1 METIVHI
8 ILSLI
13 IVATLIG
20 DVIFFVR
27 DKKRKKKKLC
37 VMNKAFFAK
46 LCSICSL
53 VMFLIYLEMIIV
65 GTNLQGRTEF
75 IAYVIF
81 LSLNALFG
89 IFSCI
94 FFSWEIEIVKDGLI
108 CRKLF
113 KERKILYTDMVS
125 YEIIS
130 DIITDHVHIK
140 LSDNSTLKIS
150 DTLQLFNP
158 QIDISI
164 ILSDNN
170 VTYVPKHMPDV
181 FVMHWHLGYK
191 IFFLVLA
198 ACSIG
203 FVILSLF
210 YCTSV
215 VGVLGLLLFIPCT
228 IFGVYAAIDSF
239 CNNITVYKDKLIV
252 KRLGKRKTYY
262 FKDIKSI
269 ETSQSG
275 TARYIDLY
283 FPDKKVIK
291 VNSVWVNFANFQIIV
306 NGMRNSL
313 KHGNAKRDKKC

>member
-13 IVATLIG
+13 IIATLIG

-37 VMNKAFFAK
+37 IMNKALFAK
-46 LCSICSL
+46 LCSIGSL

-65 GTNLQGRTEF
+65 GTNLQGRAEF
-75 IAYVIF
+75 IVYVIF
-81 LSLNALFG
+81 LSISALLG
-89 IFSCI
+89 TSSCI
-94 FFSWEIEIVKDGLI
+94 FFMYEIEIVKDGLI
-108 CRKLF
+108 YRKLF
-113 KERKILYTDMVS
+113 KKRKILYTDIVS

-140 LSDNSTLKIS
+140 LSDKSTLKIS

-158 QIDISI
+158 QVDISI
-164 ILSDNN
+164 ILSENN
-170 VTYVPKHMPDV
+170 VTYVPQHMPEV
-181 FVMHWHLGYK
+181 FVMHWHVGYK
-191 IFFLVLA
+191 IYFLVLA
-198 ACSIG
+198 VCSIG

-210 YCTSV
+210 YCTNV
-215 VGVLGLLLFIPCT
+215 IGVLGLLLFVPCT
-228 IFGVYAAIDSF
+228 IFGVYVTIDSF

-252 KRLGKRKTYY
+252 KRFGKRKTYY

-269 ETSQSG
+269 GTSQSG

-283 FPDKKVIK
+283 FSDKKVIK
-291 VNSVWVNFANFQIIV
+291 INSVWVNFDNFRRIV
-306 NGMRNSL
+306 NDMRNSL
-313 KHGNAKRDKKC
+313 KR